1 MECSIV
7 YYTAHKTALCEKQL
21 KRSFSELG
29 LTLASAVFAA
39 GNEALGEALT
49 RAFAGTDVVFTV
61 GGLSFGDQR
70 GIRDIVS
77 QAAAG
82 SRPSLCRKL
91 KNDSGSDGYLLRAGR
106 QLLVMLPDEPAQIET
121 MLRGTTAAYI
131 KSM

>member
-7 YYTAHKTALCEKQL
+7 YYTARKTSLCEKQL

-29 LTLASAVFAA
+29 LTLAAAAFAA
-39 GNEALGEALT
+39 KRETLGEELT
-49 RAFAGTDVVFTV
+49 RAFAATDVVFTV
-61 GGLSFGDQR
+61 GGLAFDDQR

-82 SRPSLCRKL
+82 SRPSLCRRL
-91 KNDSGSDGYLLRAGR
+91 QNSAGSDGYLIRAGR
-106 QLLVMLPDEPAQIET
+106 QLLVMLPDEPEQIAA

-131 KSM
+131 KRL